1 MAAIAP
7 PSGRSSTSRFQTA
20 FETLPKSRQPRPLN
34 PFGTNTQLLKVPGVI
49 SFMAYRTAD
58 GSSPNTITM
67 LEFRTV
73 EEARQEATSN
83 EIKPVLDG
91 LRSVGA
97 APKVLVVERSPFT
110 PAPEGSV
117 PRLVRGWLPEND
129 ADRVQ
134 PANSR
139 IFLNGIVLDAVMGLP
154 PG

>member
-1 MAAIAP
+1 
-7 PSGRSSTSRFQTA
+7 
-20 FETLPKSRQPRPLN
+20 
-34 PFGTNTQLLKVPGVI
+34 
-49 SFMAYRTAD
+49 MAYRTAD
-58 GSSPNTITM
+58 GSGPNTITM

-73 EEARQEATSN
+73 EEARQGATSN

-110 PAPEGSV
+110 PAPEGGV

-139 IFLNGIVLDAVMGLP
+139 IFLNGIVLVGHIQGPAYTLSGVPRALYLGDWAPDGEEH
-154 PG
+154 GRGG